1 MDERHLAR
9 LVDEV
14 ERAFPGD
21 PAAQRDAWEFIEAFM
36 DAWDEAGAADAATAV
51 AGAADDRPSAVR
63 RLLAACRELLRDA
76 AGRVVTVIDELVPA
90 ADAVVL
96 AGPHDSTT
104 VTIAVDADV
113 ATELGIAPEITAEVS
128 STYVSL
134 NAEIGASST
143 PERLAAVLQ
152 VSDGPDGVLV
162 GFFARIDPT
171 VAVASFDI
179 ADAVLP
185 LGLALVVIDPDGR

>member
-1 MDERHLAR
+1 MDEHHLAR

-21 PAAQRDAWEFIEAFM
+21 PAAQRDAWEFLEAFM

-51 AGAADDRPSAVR
+51 AGATDDRPSAVR
-63 RLLAACRELLRDA
+63 RLLAVCRELLRDA
-76 AGRVVTVIDELVPA
+76 AGRVVTVVDELVPA
-90 ADAVVL
+90 EAAVVL
-96 AGPHDSTT
+96 ADPDDSTT
-104 VTIAVDADV
+104 VTIAVEADI
-113 ATELGIAPEITAEVS
+113 ATELGIAPEITVDVS
-128 STYVSL
+128 STYVTL
-134 NAEIGASST
+134 NATTVESSN

-162 GFFARIDPT
+162 GFFARVDPT
-171 VAVASFDI
+171 LAAVSFDI